1 LFPQQSTAPE
11 HINKNTAN
19 MADKLYISET
29 PDEVK
34 VGKSSHHC
42 KPEQY

>member
-1 LFPQQSTAPE
+1 LFLQQLTAPE
-11 HINKNTAN
+11 HTNKNTAN

-34 VGKSSHHC
+34 VGKSSHHG
-42 KPEQY
+42 KPGQC